1 MASAVVQAF
10 YTVYHTHDLE
20 RLHSLLA
27 ESYVGQVNGSEII
40 GAPAAQVFIQAF
52 LTAFPDVRYTLHDS
66 LVAGPKEVTR
76 WSATATHRSEFAG
89 IAATQKSV
97 IMTGITIFQVEA
109 GRIQALWNS
118 WDVWGLLQQLRA

>member
-10 YTVYHTHDLE
+10 YNVYHTHDLE
-20 RLHSLLA
+20 RLPGLLA
-27 ESYVGQVNGSEII
+27 ASYVGQVNGSEII
-40 GAPAAQVFIQAF
+40 GAQAAQVFIQAF

-66 LVAGPKEVTR
+66 LVAGPKEAIR
-76 WSATATHRSEFAG
+76 WSATATHCGDFAG
-89 IAATQKSV
+89 VAATQKSV
-97 IMTGITIFQVEA
+97 TMTGITLFQVEA